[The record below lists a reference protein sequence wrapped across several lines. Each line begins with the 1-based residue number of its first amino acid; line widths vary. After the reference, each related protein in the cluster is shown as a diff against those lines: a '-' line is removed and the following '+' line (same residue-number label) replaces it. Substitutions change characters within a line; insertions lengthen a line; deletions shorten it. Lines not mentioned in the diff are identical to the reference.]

1 MREYISVLLSHRKCG
16 TLLWQPEETN
26 ILSIISHSEGG
37 SCSHA
42 SQPALESLPS
52 VDFLFLFITIMCNC
66 PEWLYSE
73 QEKPLSKT
81 CGTFQ
86 HIKDLSHPLSWKDPP
101 PHTHVIPLCSS
112 FLSAPR
118 RERRCTYS
126 IWNVSYKAI
135 GGRQPTVSL
144 PDSINSWRNDLSKR
158 KDLTDSAVL

>member
-1 MREYISVLLSHRKCG
+1 MTAEAEMGSTAAGQGVQSTDGHYQKLERDKEEFYPKSQWKHGFADTVIPGLLPFRTAKESISVILSHRKCDS
-16 TLLWQPEETN
+16 LLWQHEETN

-52 VDFLFLFITIMCNC
+52 VGFLFLFITIMCNC

-86 HIKDLSHPLSWKDPP
+86 HIKDLSHPLS
-101 PHTHVIPLCSS
+101 
-112 FLSAPR
+112 
-118 RERRCTYS
+118 
-126 IWNVSYKAI
+126 
-135 GGRQPTVSL
+135 
-144 PDSINSWRNDLSKR
+144 
-158 KDLTDSAVL
+158 